1 MSIPLPLRRGSD
13 AISPTAHYTGH
24 VWGRNGLSHPQL
36 ATIEGRVLYDALAPA
51 MIASRALGGPTIE
64 GGLLARH
71 RVIDELLANAIDD
84 GRVAQVIEVACGMS
98 PRGWRF
104 VERYGEA
111 ITYVEA
117 DLPDMAE
124 RKRRA
129 LAEIGSLGDRHRVV
143 DLDAL
148 LDHGQESLAAVA
160 SDLDPGAG
168 LAIVTE
174 GLLTYF
180 GEDDVLGMWRRFAR
194 VLSGFAAGLYLSDLR
209 VREENDGVTDRILQ
223 LVLSSFVQR
232 SVHAHF
238 GSVAD
243 AVDVLLDSGF
253 AEARLHR
260 AGDRAAALDAGRD
273 PAAARIHVVEAT
285 TT

>member
-36 ATIEGRVLYDALAPA
+36 ATLEGRVLYDALAPA
-51 MIASRALGGPTIE
+51 MIASRAVGGPTIE

-71 RVIDELLANAIDD
+71 LVIDDLLGKAIDD
-84 GRVAQVIEVACGMS
+84 RRVAQVIEVACGMS

-104 VERYGEA
+104 VERYGDE

-129 LAEIGSLGDRHRVV
+129 LAEIGSLGDNHRVA

-148 LDHGQESLAAVA
+148 LDHGARSLAAVA
-160 SDLDPGAG
+160 SDLDPARG

-194 VLSGFAAGLYLSDLR
+194 VLGGFGAGLYLSDLR
-209 VREENDGVTDRILQ
+209 VREGNSGVTDRVLQ

-238 GSVAD
+238 DSEAA
-243 AVDVLLDSGF
+243 AVDALLDSGF
-253 AEARLHR
+253 ADARLHR
-260 AGDRAAALDAGRD
+260 ASERSAAGEARSD
-273 PAAARIHVVEAT
+273 PAAERLHIVDAT
-285 TT
+285 T

>member
-1 MSIPLPLRRGSD
+1 MARWLPSPKGT
-13 AISPTAHYTGH
+13 PTA
-24 VWGRNGLSHPQL
+24 S
-36 ATIEGRVLYDALAPA
+36 AADA
-51 MIASRALGGPTIE
+51 SSVGGPTIE

-71 RVIDELLANAIDD
+71 RVIDELLATAIDD
-84 GRVAQVIEVACGMS
+84 GRVGQVIEVACGMS

-104 VERYGEA
+104 VERYGEE

-129 LAEIGSLGDRHRVV
+129 LAEIGSLSDRHRVI

-148 LDHGQESLAAVA
+148 LDHGRQSLAAA
-160 SDLDPGAG
+160 AAELDPERG

-194 VLSGFAAGLYLSDLR
+194 GARYQSCRTTSVNNS
-209 VREENDGVTDRILQ
+209 VPTV
-223 LVLSSFVQR
+223 SSP
-232 SVHAHF
+232 
-238 GSVAD
+238 
-243 AVDVLLDSGF
+243 L
-253 AEARLHR
+253 
-260 AGDRAAALDAGRD
+260 
-273 PAAARIHVVEAT
+273 
-285 TT
+285 